1 MFTNDTPSLM
11 ELETRL
17 QANGVD
23 ANPRNVASAILGVA
37 AAHEWNKDPAQLTR
51 WIEQL
56 ALDVLRTQP
65 KSDSHPGV
73 DRPR

>member
-1 MFTNDTPSLM
+1 M
-11 ELETRL
+11 ELEARL
-17 QANGVD
+17 EANGVD

-37 AAHEWNKDPAQLTR
+37 AAHEWNKDPAMLTR

-56 ALDVLRTQP
+56 ALDVLHTQP

-73 DRPR
+73 DRPS